1 MRIPTA
7 LLITGGLV
15 ASLTA
20 CSTTVQP
27 GAAECQPSAV
37 AGPASTL
44 VEASGEVGSE
54 PRVDFPTPIE
64 TDETQLSVL
73 TAGDGDVVRAG
84 QPVEL
89 EYTILN
95 GETGEIYEQTAYS
108 GGALVTVGESAIP
121 TLTESLEC
129 VRTGS
134 RVAITT
140 SGAQILEENPQVG
153 FDPDASVVFVVDVLK
168 SYLGRADGTDQLP
181 QSDMPSVVLGV
192 DGTPGVT
199 IPSGVEKPTEAR
211 TAVLKRG
218 SGETLAEN
226 DVAVL
231 HYSAI
236 SWDDEETLASTWNQ
250 GQAALES
257 LAQPQALPTPVVDAL
272 VGQPVGSQVL
282 VVVPSEQTEDTLII
296 VVDILGIQS
305 SGE

>member
-27 GAAECQPSAV
+27 GAAECQPAV
-37 AGPASTL
+37 TEGPASQL

-54 PRVDFPTPIE
+54 PQVDFPTPIE
-64 TDETQLSVL
+64 TDATELSVL
-73 TAGDGDVVRAG
+73 TQGDGAAVRAG

-95 GETGEIYEQTAYS
+95 GATGEIYEQTAYS

-129 VRTGS
+129 VSAGS

-140 SGAQILEENPQVG
+140 SGEQILEENPQVG
-153 FDPDASVVFVVDVLK
+153 FDPEASVVFVVDVLK
-168 SYLGRADGTDQLP
+168 SYLGRANGADQLP
-181 QSDMPSVVLGV
+181 QSDLPSVVLGT
-192 DGTPGVT
+192 DGTPGVI
-199 IPSGVEKPTEAR
+199 IPSGVEKPTETR
-211 TAVLKRG
+211 TSVLKRG
-218 SGETLAEN
+218 NGEALADD

-236 SWDDEETLASTWNQ
+236 SWDDEEVLASTWNQ

-257 LAQPQALPTPVVDAL
+257 MAQPQALPSGVIDAI